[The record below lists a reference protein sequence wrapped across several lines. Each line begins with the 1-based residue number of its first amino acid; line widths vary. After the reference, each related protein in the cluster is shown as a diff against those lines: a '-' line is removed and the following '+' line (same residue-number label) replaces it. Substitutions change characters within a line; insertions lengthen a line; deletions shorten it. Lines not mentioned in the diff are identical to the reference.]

1 MITVLSIGFTLSFAS
16 LAQLVEHSIC
26 NQAVVGSS
34 PTRGSDRFYMFF
46 LQCSAKETFQKNECT
61 LGISYI
67 QNNCSCLSGSL
78 MLFLYWKFDRVDD
91 CAGLEN
97 RRPEKVRGFES
108 LSFRTRINCR

>member
-1 MITVLSIGFTLSFAS
+1 MITVLPIGFTLSFAS

-78 MLFLYWKFDRVDD
+78 MLFL
-91 CAGLEN
+91 LE
-97 RRPEKVRGFES
+97 V
-108 LSFRTRINCR
+108 